1 MTGEELFG
9 KVTDEG
15 AKKIADYLASN
26 ASDELQ
32 AKISYAKAEGVALAD
47 CMDYIKSEAR
57 KQAVNGCA
65 VIEDGV
71 VYGWAVHFFEDE
83 WETRKKP
90 EPKPV
95 AKPEPK
101 PAPKPSPKTEKKRT
115 SDSQYD
121 GDLFS
126 CVFKTR
132 DFERSRQ

>member
-1 MTGEELFG
+1 MTGEEMFG
-9 KVTDEG
+9 KMTDEG

-32 AKISYAKAEGVALAD
+32 AKISSAKAEGVTLAD
-47 CMDYIKSEAR
+47 CMDYVKSEAR
-57 KQAVNGCA
+57 KHAVNGCA

-90 EPKPV
+90 APKPAEQKPAEPKPV
-95 AKPEPK
+95 
-101 PAPKPSPKTEKKRT
+101 PKTEKKRA
-115 SDSQYD
+115 SDLQYD

-126 CVFKTR
+126 CVF
-132 DFERSRQ
+132 